1 MFFHSVSISHA
12 NEEPQHPDFRNN
24 FATLLFR
31 KSKPLSLHSFLQK
44 KISSVANPKSFRRFI
59 INETAEEF
67 HETAE
72 EKIKTPIHFSR
83 TAFEFGNVGSAE
95 IFIGSLLYGKRK
107 HVIRNRRSKKM
118 LLCFVYSKICP
129 IFANCKQDG
138 KNMNSYLFSLI
149 ITGRSSTSRRGIV
162 SFRSDTR
169 AYDEFEAEI
178 RIIHYY
184 KPLKDS
190 ICGITFC
197 RILENQDG

>member
-1 MFFHSVSISHA
+1 MFFLFRLNLPCERRTA
-12 NEEPQHPDFRNN
+12 TPDPRHN
-24 FATLLFR
+24 FANPLFR

-44 KISSVANPKSFRRFI
+44 KIPSVAKPKFFRRFI
-59 INETAEEF
+59 ID
-67 HETAE
+67 ETAE

-107 HVIRNRRSKKM
+107 HIIRNRRSKKM

-149 ITGRSSTSRRGIV
+149 IYR
-162 SFRSDTR
+162 
-169 AYDEFEAEI
+169 
-178 RIIHYY
+178 
-184 KPLKDS
+184 
-190 ICGITFC
+190 TFLNIKERDC
-197 RILENQDG
+197 FLSL